1 MLLDMYLFFCLPLPS
16 PARASRKEAP
26 RPRGGSGRQTS
37 PGNRK
42 PSRQGD
48 DAAGQAG
55 KGTRGKRR
63 TARRVLRV
71 LEGGRAGIP

>member
-16 PARASRKEAP
+16 PTRATSKASP
-26 RPRGGSGRQTS
+26 RARGGAGRQSS

-48 DAAGQAG
+48 EGGQGG

-63 TARRVLRV
+63 VARPVLRV
-71 LEGGRAGIP
+71 IDGGRAGVP